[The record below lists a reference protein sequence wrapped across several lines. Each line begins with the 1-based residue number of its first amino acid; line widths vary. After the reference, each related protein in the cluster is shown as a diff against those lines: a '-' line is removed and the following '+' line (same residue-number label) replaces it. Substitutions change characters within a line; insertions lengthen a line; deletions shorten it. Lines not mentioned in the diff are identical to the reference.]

1 MVENVSLWDQ
11 LNTKTIK
18 DVASEDIQRQ
28 SNAIHLEESNR
39 QALMDIVLINLAQ
52 QRDGTPMPD
61 QGKVVQTTGDA
72 DRIQFQPN
80 PGEVWK
86 LVGGDI
92 LETGTATFTVNFKLI
107 DLAGNI
113 AFIGQSSSTGQ
124 EPITVDAFFEGEVYV
139 TNSLYLYTDVTAGEG
154 RVSTAFVR
162 VR

>member
-1 MVENVSLWDQ
+1 LAIWDQ

-18 DVASEDIQRQ
+18 DFASEDIQRQ
-28 SNAIHLEESNR
+28 SNPIHLEESNR

-52 QRDGTPMPD
+52 QRDGMPIPD
-61 QGKVVQTTGDA
+61 QGKVVQTTGDN

-80 PGEVWK
+80 PGECWK

-92 LETGTATFTVNFKLI
+92 LETASGTFTVNFQLR
-107 DLAGNI
+107 DLDGNI
-113 AFIGQSSSTGQ
+113 AFIGTSSSTGQ

-139 TNSLYLYTDVTAGEG
+139 TNALYLYSDVTGGEG

>member
-1 MVENVSLWDQ
+1 MSLWDQ

-86 LVGGDI
+86 LVGGGI
-92 LETGTATFTVNFKLI
+92 LETGTATFTVKFKRV
-107 DLAGNI
+107 DLAGNS

>member
-1 MVENVSLWDQ
+1 MSLWDQ

-107 DLAGNI
+107 DLDGNH